1 MYVRHHDKAYSRI
14 SASGDR
20 SIRLWDI
27 NTGAHLF
34 TLGSAHPRGIASLDF
49 LPSPGDTLGT
59 IATGSSDATVRLCHL
74 VHPSLADSLD
84 NLSITNAETHRD
96 LIIEEGPVCWT
107 DCVCPPALRKVNSTH
122 CMRCWNRGHTA
133 LVRTLCLNGD
143 NLISGGYDGTVKVSL
158 YSESMLYLCSHLT
171 LEEQKV
177 ECRRE
182 RTIAKKTKTDDRY
195 GTKQLVNSS
204 TISLEQGQDEYSP

>member
-1 MYVRHHDKAYSRI
+1 MRNSVQLTSSI

-27 NTGAHLF
+27 KTGSHLF
-34 TLGSAHPRGIASLDF
+34 TLDSAHPRGIASLDF
-49 LPSPGDTLGT
+49 LPSTGDILGT

-74 VHPSLADSLD
+74 VPTSDALTNELDKLSLTEPESE
-84 NLSITNAETHRD
+84 SETRD
-96 LIIEEGPVCWT
+96 TSREVTIEEGPVCWT
-107 DCVCPPALRKVNSTH
+107 DCVCPPAIRRVNSTQ

-158 YSESMLYLCSHLT
+158 PYLWTRCRKSGVT
-171 LEEQKV
+171 GKGEQREE
-177 ECRRE
+177 EE
-182 RTIAKKTKTDDRY
+182 
-195 GTKQLVNSS
+195 
-204 TISLEQGQDEYSP
+204 

>member
-1 MYVRHHDKAYSRI
+1 MYSI

-34 TLGSAHPRGIASLDF
+34 TLDSAHPRGIASLDF
-49 LPSPGDTLGT
+49 LPSTGSVLGT
-59 IATGSSDATVRLCHL
+59 IATGSSDATVRLCRL
-74 VHPSLADSLD
+74 VHTPGNLEDTLD
-84 NLSITNAETHRD
+84 NLSVTEVATVNREVS
-96 LIIEEGPVCWT
+96 IEEGPVCWT
-107 DCVCPPALRKVNSTH
+107 DCVCPPAIRKVNSTH

-158 YSESMLYLCSHLT
+158 PPNLHSFTML
-171 LEEQKV
+171 K
-177 ECRRE
+177 
-182 RTIAKKTKTDDRY
+182 RTRAR
-195 GTKQLVNSS
+195 Q
-204 TISLEQGQDEYSP
+204 